1 MTRASIR
8 FGFIV
13 DIHDNPVTMTWLEE
27 SVDRYDVVAVGGD
40 IGDLSLLY
48 KVVDFAVDKP
58 VFIVLGNHD
67 HLVREMFASKNVL
80 HGTSTK
86 FGGYTIGG
94 LGGSLPVQG
103 GPLELD
109 ETEYLVLSKNLGPVD
124 VLISHQPP
132 INTKTDLSYD
142 GSTEIGVRNIGST
155 AIRKYI
161 EETQPILA
169 LVGHVHE
176 SPGIDTIGRTI
187 IVNPG
192 PFVTG
197 NYAEVT
203 LTSRAEVQVELR
215 NTKTR
220 APETRPP

>member
-1 MTRASIR
+1 MTRASITI
-8 FGFIV
+8 GFIV
-13 DIHDNPVTMTWLEE
+13 DVHDNPETMTWLEE
-27 SVDRYDVVAVGGD
+27 SVNRYDLVAVGGD

-67 HLVREMFASKNVL
+67 HPAREVFASKNVL

-109 ETEYLVLSKNLGPVD
+109 ETEYFVLSKNLGPVD

-142 GSTEIGVRNIGST
+142 SSTETGTRNFGSV

-161 EETQPILA
+161 EDTQPLVA

-176 SPGIDTIGRTI
+176 SPGIDMIGKTVV
-187 IVNPG
+187 VNPG
-192 PFVTG
+192 PFMTG
-197 NYAEVT
+197 NYAEIKLLNREKPT
-203 LTSRAEVQVELR
+203 VELR
-215 NTKTR
+215 STEIR
-220 APETRPP
+220 GAR

>member
-8 FGFIV
+8 IGFIV
-13 DIHDNPVTMTWLEE
+13 DIHDNPETMTWLEE
-27 SVDRYDVVAVGGD
+27 PVNRYDVVAVGGD
-40 IGDLSLLY
+40 IGELSLLY
-48 KVVDFAVDKP
+48 KIVDFAVSKP

-67 HLVREMFASKNVL
+67 YPVREMFAAKNML

-94 LGGSLPVQG
+94 VGGSLPVQG
-103 GPLELD
+103 GPFELD
-109 ETEYLVLSKNLGPVD
+109 ETEYLVLTKNLGPVD

-142 GSTEIGVRNIGST
+142 GSTETGTRNIGSV

-161 EETQPILA
+161 EETQPLLA
-169 LVGHVHE
+169 LVGHIHE
-176 SPGIDTIGRTI
+176 SPGIDTIGKTT

-192 PFVTG
+192 PFVTS

-203 LTSRAEVQVELR
+203 LTSREVQVELR

-220 APETRPP
+220 APETRPS

>member
-1 MTRASIR
+1 MNRASIKI
-8 FGFIV
+8 GFIV
-13 DIHDNPVTMTWLEE
+13 DIHDNPETMTWLEE
-27 SVDRYDVVAVGGD
+27 SVKRYDVVAVGGD
-40 IGDLSLLY
+40 IGELALLY
-48 KVVDFAVDKP
+48 RVVDFAVGKP

-67 HLVREMFASKNVL
+67 YPVREMFAAKNVL
-80 HGTSTK
+80 HGTSAR

-109 ETEYLVLSKNLGPVD
+109 ETEYLVMSKNLGPVD

-142 GSTEIGVRNIGST
+142 GSTEAGVRSIGSV

-176 SPGIDTIGRTI
+176 SPGIDMIGRTAV
-187 IVNPG
+187 VNPG
-192 PFVTG
+192 PFMAG
-197 NYAEVT
+197 NYAEIK
-203 LTSRAEVQVELR
+203 LTNREDPKVELKSNR
-215 NTKTR
+215 TR
-220 APETRPP
+220 KVQ